1 MNADQCDDSK
11 LLSPSHTHKAEE
23 KAHVPITLNAVILS
37 SVGQREITIGII
49 GLSDALFE

>member
-1 MNADQCDDSK
+1 MNADLPDSSK
-11 LLSPSHTHKAEE
+11 LLSPSRTHKADE